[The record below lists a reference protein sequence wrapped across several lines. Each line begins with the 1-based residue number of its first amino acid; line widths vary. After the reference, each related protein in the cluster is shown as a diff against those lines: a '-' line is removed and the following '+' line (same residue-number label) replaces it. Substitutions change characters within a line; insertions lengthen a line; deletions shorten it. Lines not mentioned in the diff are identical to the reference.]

1 MTDRRPLWD
10 GSPKDA
16 MRVFLEHS
24 VGIGLL
30 AKEHGVAVDPAELVG
45 GVIDQLDKIARE
57 SYPLF
62 QVVENSDLVL
72 HAEGPGAEHALPWL
86 SAFNWLTGT
95 ANKNMRALIRS
106 TLDLMGVDG
115 KRISREADLRLS
127 GVAPGSI
134 WIGLKLMLPDSPL
147 LPADGQLGERLAD
160 TAARLPML
168 ARFIDD
174 ETLRPGLHEAEPD
187 PAQRDVALLSL
198 LAFAPTGK
206 RGIHTLGISSREY
219 GSATLSQRERVVL
232 QEALRHPLPGRLREG
247 ALQGEVREA
256 DLDKTRF
263 HLRTPEGVVRCVLP
277 ALHTEQARIMLGR
290 PFRVTGKYETDRDG
304 HPRLMYVE
312 RIEPMPESGRLL

>member
-1 MTDRRPLWD
+1 MNRSSPIWD
-10 GSPKDA
+10 GTPKDA

-24 VGIGLL
+24 VSVGLL
-30 AKEHGVAVDPAELVG
+30 AREHGVAVDASGLVDG
-45 GVIDQLDKIARE
+45 IIDQIDKIARE

-62 QVVENSDLVL
+62 EVVENSDLVL
-72 HAEGPGAEHALPWL
+72 HAEGPGAEHSLPWL
-86 SAFNWLTGT
+86 SAFNWLTST
-95 ANKNMRALIRS
+95 ANKNMRTLIRA

-127 GVAPGSI
+127 GVARGSV
-134 WIGLKLMLPDSPL
+134 WIGLKLMMPDSLL
-147 LPADGQLGERLAD
+147 LPEDGRLGQQLAN

-174 ETLRPGLHEAEPD
+174 EALRPGLNEAEPD
-187 PAQRDVALLSL
+187 PAKRDAALISL

-232 QEALRHPLPGRLREG
+232 QEVFRRPQLDRLREG

-256 DLDKTRF
+256 DLDRMRF
-263 HLRTPEGVVRCVLP
+263 HLRTTDGVVRCVLP
-277 ALHTEQARIMLGR
+277 ALHIEQARLMLGR
-290 PFRVTGKYETDRDG
+290 TFRVTGKYEPDREG
-304 HPRLMYVE
+304 RPRLMYVE
-312 RIEPMPESGRLL
+312 RVERLPESARLI